1 MIVMG
6 GNLEQQ
12 AQQFLEGIFGKGHKY
27 IVEDGDYGRWM
38 NIAIHGADEY
48 YDVSELHIEIAEHDP
63 LRLKIIRVETFFQ
76 ILGDDVPD
84 DDWEKTFDCDWQ
96 KIYDELNQSL
106 RADEDS
112 ELDWELVHME
122 NGLLMI
128 DITSFDGLYEENI
141 PTLGAIK
148 DVVKTMKQVVDSHKK
163 KTAKKGS

>member
-1 MIVMG
+1 MG
-6 GNLEQQ
+6 GSMDQQ
-12 AQQFLEGIFGKGHKY
+12 AQQFLEGIFGEGHKY
-27 IVEDGDYGRWM
+27 TVTDGDYGRWM
-38 NIAIHGADEY
+38 NIAIHDADEY

-63 LRLKIIRVETFFQ
+63 LRLKIIRVESYFP

-96 KIYDELNQSL
+96 TIYDELNQSL
-106 RADEDS
+106 GDDDDS

-122 NGLLMI
+122 DGLLMI
-128 DITSFDGLYEENI
+128 DITPSYEGLYEENI
-141 PTLGAIK
+141 PTLDAIK